1 MVVIRL
7 FDRISESPATPPSPG
22 LFYCSGGTIR
32 GEDEAMSDK
41 RWIDSE
47 KLIEKVTQGPRMCID
62 KSNLITIIDQLAQPA
77 EEPQTGAIDAIERV
91 LDNCGNDDMRL
102 EAYAQLASMTA
113 RIAETNAIIKG
124 IALNPIIAR
133 DIVEAL
139 EIEKYLRKA
148 VGKWQAAARQ
158 LAETIW
164 AKEKQG

>member
-1 MVVIRL
+1 M

-47 KLIEKVTQGPRMCID
+47 KLKEALRKVDYDNEGAYWDVCE
-62 KSNLITIIDQLAQPA
+62 IIDQLAQPA